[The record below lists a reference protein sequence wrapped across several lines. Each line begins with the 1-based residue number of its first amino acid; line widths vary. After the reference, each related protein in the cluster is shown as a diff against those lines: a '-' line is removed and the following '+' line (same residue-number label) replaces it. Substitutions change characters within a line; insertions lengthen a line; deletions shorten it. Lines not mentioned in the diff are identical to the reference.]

1 VSEKARRRGKTK
13 TREERLRSAAIV
25 KLKYCMLS
33 GKVDKGFQTI
43 FDGVLRDLEL
53 QEDEVDRY
61 LDQHREELFEICV
74 EEG

>member
-1 VSEKARRRGKTK
+1 VSGPARSRGKAK

-33 GKVDKGFQTI
+33 GKIDKGFQVI
-43 FDGVLRDLEL
+43 FDGVLRDLGL
-53 QEDEVDRY
+53 QEDEVDRF
-61 LDQHREELFEICV
+61 LDQHREELVKICV